1 MINIFQSSSA
11 GIFACVNYGGAHVT
25 ENSLRYNNILKILM
39 SYARMMIQSGAE
51 INRVE
56 DTICRIGMSYGI
68 SKISV
73 FAITTSLVI
82 TIVDLDGHSY
92 TRSKRIV
99 SSATTDFTKLE
110 LLNSLSRAKCNNE
123 VDDVEFENKFLEIKN
138 STDRKIK
145 FYIGSMISAGAFT
158 LFFGGNGYDAF
169 VAVLFS
175 LLIYFIDDKFKKYC
189 PNIMMFNFITAFI
202 VGLGISVVSR
212 FFGLNAD
219 KIVIG
224 DIMLLIPGVAFTN
237 SMRNLLVGDTLAGV
251 MRLVETVLWAAA
263 LAVGFVLSMMI
274 VGV

>member
-1 MINIFQSSSA
+1 MS
-11 GIFACVNYGGAHVT
+11 
-25 ENSLRYNNILKILM
+25 ENNLRYNNILKILM
-39 SYARMMIQSGAE
+39 SFGKLMIQSGAE

-56 DTICRIGMSYGI
+56 DTVNRVGMSYEI

-73 FAITTSLVI
+73 FAITTNLVI
-82 TIVDLDGHSY
+82 TIVDSDGHSY

-110 LLNSLSRAKCNNE
+110 LLNSLSRAKCNGE
-123 VDDVEFENKFLEIKN
+123 IDDDEFEKRFLEIKN
-138 STDRKIK
+138 FKESNFK
-145 FYIGSMISAGAFT
+145 FYIGSMISAGSFT
-158 LFFGGNGYDAF
+158 IFFGGDILDAL

-175 LLIYFIDDKFKKYC
+175 LLIFLIEDKFKEYC
-189 PNIMMFNFITAFI
+189 PNIMMFNFITAFV
-202 VGLGISVVSR
+202 VGLGISVVSL
-212 FFGLNAD
+212 FFSLNAD

-251 MRLVETVLWAAA
+251 MRLVETILWAAA

>member
-1 MINIFQSSSA
+1 MFEKVLSESLNKSDIAKGYWIRKIIGTDIYKFRVNRGDRILFKYLKDKEIIFL
-11 GIFACVNYGGAHVT
+11 NYCNHD
-25 ENSLRYNNILKILM
+25 NQI
-39 SYARMMIQSGAE
+39 
-51 INRVE
+51 RV
-56 DTICRIGMSYGI
+56 G
-68 SKISV
+68 K
-73 FAITTSLVI
+73 L
-82 TIVDLDGHSY
+82 LD
-92 TRSKRIV
+92 SKR
-99 SSATTDFTKLE
+99 TF
-110 LLNSLSRAKCNNE
+110 NE
-123 VDDVEFENKFLEIKN
+123 IEIDTNAYNEDEFENKFLAIKN
-138 STDRKIK
+138 SIDKKTK

-175 LLIYFIDDKFKKYC
+175 LLIYFIDDKIKKYC

-251 MRLVETVLWAAA
+251 MRLVETILWAAA

>member
-1 MINIFQSSSA
+1 MNDKA
-11 GIFACVNYGGAHVT
+11 LY
-25 ENSLRYNNILKILM
+25 YNNILKILM
-39 SYARMMIQSGAE
+39 AFGKLMIQSGAE

-56 DTICRIGMSYGI
+56 DTVNRIGMSYDI

-82 TIVDLDGHSY
+82 TIVDTDGNTY
-92 TRSKRIV
+92 THSKRIV
-99 SSATTDFTKLE
+99 SVATTNFTKLE
-110 LLNSLSRAKCNNE
+110 LLNSLSRQKCTGE
-123 VDDVEFENKFLEIKN
+123 IDEIEFERRFWEIKN
-138 STDRKIK
+138 KSTKKIK
-145 FYIGSMISAGAFT
+145 IYAGSMISAGAFT
-158 LFFGGNGYDAF
+158 FFFGGNIYDAF

-175 LLIYFIDDKFKKYC
+175 MLIFLIDDKFKRYC

-202 VGLGISVVSR
+202 VGIGISLVSK
-212 FFGLNAD
+212 FYGLNAD

-251 MRLVETVLWAAA
+251 MRLVETVLWAAS
-263 LAVGFVLSMMI
+263 LAVGFVISMML

>member
-1 MINIFQSSSA
+1 MKERN
-11 GIFACVNYGGAHVT
+11 
-25 ENSLRYNNILKILM
+25 LKYNNVLKILM
-39 SYARMMIQSGAE
+39 AFGKLMIQSGAE

-56 DTICRIGMSYGI
+56 DTVSRVGMSYDI

-73 FAITTSLVI
+73 FAITTNLVI
-82 TIVDLDGHSY
+82 TIVDDDGYSY

-99 SSATTDFTKLE
+99 SSATTDFRKLE
-110 LLNSLSRAKCNNE
+110 LLNSLSREKCGGMI
-123 VDDVEFENKFLEIKN
+123 DDEEFERRFFEIKN
-138 STDRKIK
+138 SSDKKVK

-158 LFFGGNGYDAF
+158 IFFGGNVFDAI
-169 VAVLFS
+169 VAVVFS
-175 LLIYFIDDKFKKYC
+175 ILIFFIDDKFKKYC

-202 VGLGISVVSR
+202 VGIGISLVSK
-212 FFGLNAD
+212 FLGLNAD

-251 MRLVETVLWAAA
+251 MRLVETVLWAAS
-263 LAVGFVLSMMI
+263 LAVGFVISMML